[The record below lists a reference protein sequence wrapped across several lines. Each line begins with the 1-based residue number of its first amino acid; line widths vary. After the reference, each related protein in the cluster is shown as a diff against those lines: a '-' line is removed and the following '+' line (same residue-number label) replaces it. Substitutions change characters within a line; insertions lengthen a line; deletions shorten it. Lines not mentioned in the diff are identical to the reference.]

1 MKNFYHYNS
10 HSKQL
15 VPLSGLDHQTCLHL
29 VAEAS
34 CGASILS
41 KDVSTWATGAEHQD
55 TGATNLAQSILD
67 LNLPGVAPA
76 THCLQSA
83 STQKSADP
91 FGAPAFDL
99 YRIAS
104 KADLL
109 SHEWP
114 RPPSPISNDRRL
126 PSGGRSIRSPSYL
139 TMPVALT
146 AKLVLTPRSL
156 T

>member
-1 MKNFYHYNS
+1 MF
-10 HSKQL
+10 L
-15 VPLSGLDHQTCLHL
+15 R
-29 VAEAS
+29 
-34 CGASILS
+34 
-41 KDVSTWATGAEHQD
+41 STTIPDIYRLITETPSDLRKLRGAELSLTAALFLALAHRHAQD
-55 TGATNLAQSILD
+55 TGATNLAQSILG

-114 RPPSPISNDRRL
+114 RPLSPISNDRRL